1 MYWPHTA
8 QCRRSSQ
15 SITPAM
21 NSIMP
26 SIRSFAVPHRV
37 QSTLAEHCQ
46 KNAGLLKPND
56 IRFEQSQKEKFFDQS
71 NLWTIGQLIEK
82 PELPNGVPAGNPVIK
97 PSCA

>member
-15 SITPAM
+15 SITLAM
-21 NSIMP
+21 NSIMR
-26 SIRSFAVPHRV
+26 SIRSIALPHPV
-37 QSTLAEHCQ
+37 QRSLAEHRQ
-46 KNAGLLKPND
+46 TNAGLLKPND
-56 IRFEQSQKEKFFDQS
+56 TRFEQSQEKKFFDQS

-82 PELPNGVPAGNPVIK
+82 PALPNFDEALAPTIK